1 MDSIF
6 ITSGS
11 KENCQNWEKFQT
23 PLGLRG
29 NKFRFIIL
37 ALGTT
42 GSGKTDAIKYAKQ
55 YATLINPAAV
65 RDNQFDDAAGNKK
78 KWIDIEVSHDHY
90 YTNNDYYKNCI
101 NKVLSE
107 HHDNEND
114 GDDIINNTEAQA
126 SIHTCYKKYRTG
138 KPEVPNQKI
147 TRRAY
152 GFSNPKKRTIFSKP
166 TQAILRSD
174 DDDQRKAK
182 WKTSPLGQ
190 TLQDH
195 ELDKFVDPQYATN
208 KRPEEI
214 FNADIVVYKKL
225 TQAVKAGRNIVY
237 ESTGESFDTIK
248 EIIKLASNACSYSGY
263 NYIIMG
269 VVNIIDKKSNIE
281 RIQNRFKSD
290 LKKYK
295 EGIVKEE
302 EEEDEVK
309 EGIVKERIQNPA
321 PKLGHSLP
329 SQAAAQQDKIKQN
342 IIQLIE
348 HCTCKTK
355 KVWQLKE
362 NIGNDDSNDGEEEG
376 DDGDEED
383 DNDDDEENK
392 MFTKKNVTTYQNY
405 GDCDGV
411 GIDLLMLFDQQ
422 NVDLR
427 GKEGSKENVYPS
439 AIIPLSTRSRY
450 LLPLTRTGEGALVF
464 SANEKKKAQRLLG
477 DICTTEYQ
485 SDSAPEKE
493 EEMMKKAA
501 KTTDQLKAEA
511 DRIEYRKKLRT
522 KIRGARQGGKKTHK
536 RSKKRTKRKTH
547 KKKKTRKARKKKTR
561 KAKKKKR
568 KKRKRQTRHKKYH

>member
-1 MDSIF
+1 MESVF

-126 SIHTCYKKYRTG
+126 LIHTCYKKYRTG

-152 GFSNPKKRTIFSKP
+152 GFSNKKKRTNYSNP
-166 TQAILRSD
+166 TEGILRGDSAD
-174 DDDQRKAK
+174 ERKRK
-182 WKTSPLGQ
+182 WGTSPLGK

-195 ELDKFVDPQYATN
+195 ELDKFVDPQYAIT
-208 KRPEEI
+208 KRPEEV

-225 TQAVKAGRNIVY
+225 TQAVNNGRNIVY
-237 ESTGESFDTIK
+237 ESTGVSFDTIK
-248 EIIKLASNACSYSGY
+248 EIIKLASKACSSSRY

-281 RIQNRFKSD
+281 RIKTRFKSD
-290 LKKYK
+290 LKKFK
-295 EGIVKEE
+295 ENTNE
-302 EEEDEVK
+302 
-309 EGIVKERIQNPA
+309 NPA
-321 PKLGHSLP
+321 PQSPSL
-329 SQAAAQQDKIKQN
+329 SEDLIEEKQGIIKQN

-355 KVWQLKE
+355 TIWQAKQD
-362 NIGNDDSNDGEEEG
+362 IGKTTNESDIFAE
-376 DDGDEED
+376 
-383 DNDDDEENK
+383 K
-392 MFTKKNVTTYQNY
+392 AVTTYQKY
-405 GDCDGV
+405 GDCSGV

-427 GKEGSKENVYPS
+427 DEDESKENVYPS
-439 AIIPLSTRSRY
+439 AVIPLSTRSRY
-450 LLPLTRTGEGALVF
+450 LLPLTRTGEGAIVF
-464 SANEKKKAQRLLG
+464 SANEKKKARALLV
-477 DICTTEYQ
+477 DICTTISQ
-485 SDSAPEKE
+485 PASVPEKE
-493 EEMMKKAA
+493 KEMMKKAA
-501 KTTDQLKAEA
+501 EKPDQLKTEA
-511 DRIEYRKKLRT
+511 DRIEYRKKLRD

-536 RSKKRTKRKTH
+536 RRKKRTKRKTR
-547 KKKKTRKARKKKTR
+547 KGRRRKRRKTR
-561 KAKKKKR
+561 
-568 KKRKRQTRHKKYH
+568 RKRH